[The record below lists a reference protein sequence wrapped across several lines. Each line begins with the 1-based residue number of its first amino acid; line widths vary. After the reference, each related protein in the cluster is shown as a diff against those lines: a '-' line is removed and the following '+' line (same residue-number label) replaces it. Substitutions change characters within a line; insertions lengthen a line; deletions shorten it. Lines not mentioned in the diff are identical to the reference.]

1 MCGCEKS
8 GGPLRI
14 THTTLSVWK
23 ACYTRP
29 VKRLPLWAVGLTAV
43 AIAAACTSTASG
55 DGLEVPNFTV
65 SAYQGADELGG
76 REVELTKILDN
87 GKPLVLNFWAALCP
101 PCRAEMTDIQQVYE
115 ARGHEVTV
123 LGIDIGPFVFLG
135 SRDEGK
141 ALIEELELSYPAGT
155 TFDQEAIREI
165 GILGMPTTIF
175 LKPNGEVQRKWTGF
189 LTEDKF
195 NELIDKLVAEA

>member
-1 MCGCEKS
+1 M
-8 GGPLRI
+8 RI
-14 THTTLSVWK
+14 TRAILSVWG
-23 ACYTRP
+23 AFRTRS
-29 VKRLPLWAVGLTAV
+29 VKRWPLLAVGLAAAT
-43 AIAAACTSTASG
+43 IAAACTSTDTADDS
-55 DGLEVPNFTV
+55 GLELPNFTV

-76 REVELTKILDN
+76 QELKLAQILDN
-87 GKPLVLNFWAALCP
+87 GMPLVLNLWAGLCP
-101 PCRAEMTDIQQVYE
+101 PCRAEMPDIQRVYE

-141 ALIEELELSYPAGT
+141 ALIEELGLSYPAGT

-175 LKPNGEVQRKWTGF
+175 LKPNGNVQRTWIGF
-189 LTEDKF
+189 LTEGKL
-195 NELIDKLVAEA
+195 NELIDKLIAEA

>member
-1 MCGCEKS
+1 M
-8 GGPLRI
+8 RI
-14 THTTLSVWK
+14 TRAILSVWG
-23 ACYTRP
+23 AFGTRS
-29 VKRLPLWAVGLTAV
+29 VKRWPLLAVGLAAV
-43 AIAAACTSTASG
+43 TTAAACTSTDTADDS
-55 DGLEVPNFTV
+55 GLELPNFTV

-76 REVELTKILDN
+76 QELKLAQILDN
-87 GKPLVLNFWAALCP
+87 GKPLVLNLWAGLCP
-101 PCRAEMTDIQQVYE
+101 PCRAEMPDIQRVYE

-141 ALIEELELSYPAGT
+141 ALIEELGLSYPAGT

-175 LKPNGEVQRKWTGF
+175 LKPNGNVQRTWIGF
-189 LTEDKF
+189 LTEGKL
-195 NELIDKLVAEA
+195 NELIDKLIAEA

>member
-1 MCGCEKS
+1 M
-8 GGPLRI
+8 RI
-14 THTTLSVWK
+14 TRAISSVWR
-23 ACYTRP
+23 AFGTRS
-29 VKRLPLWAVGLTAV
+29 VKRWPLLAVGLAAV
-43 AIAAACTSTASG
+43 TIAAACTGTDTADDSG
-55 DGLEVPNFTV
+55 LGVPNFTV

-76 REVELTKILDN
+76 QEVKLAQILDN
-87 GKPLVLNFWAALCP
+87 GKPLVLNLWAGLCP
-101 PCRAEMTDIQQVYE
+101 PCRAEMPDIQRVYE

-141 ALIEELELSYPAGT
+141 ALIEELGLSYPAGT

-175 LKPNGEVQRKWTGF
+175 LKPNGNVQRTWIGF
-189 LTEDKF
+189 LTEGKL
-195 NELIDKLVAEA
+195 NELIDKLIAEA